1 MMLTIEELK
10 KYEWINFYD
19 CRTNIKDKKTGARVG
34 KYMAVSGYDNKWR
47 LFQTY
52 GGLPVLDV
60 WITSLPDAVKIAQ
73 VIEKIF
79 GEYLA
84 IWEVWESV
92 NVLEI
97 SRLSVPYGEAV
108 CFAIHDLV
116 QLGKDINYND
126 FYQALT
132 KHINNG

>member
-10 KYEWINFYD
+10 KYEWIQFYD
-19 CRTNIKDKKTGARVG
+19 CRTNVKDRKTGARVG
-34 KYMAVSGYDNKWR
+34 RYMACSGYDNKWR
-47 LFQTY
+47 LFQIY
-52 GGLPVLDV
+52 GGLPVLDL

-73 VIEKIF
+73 VIEKEY
-79 GEYLA
+79 GQYLA
-84 IWEVWESV
+84 IWEVWESI

-97 SRLSVPYGEAV
+97 ARLSVDHGEAV

-132 KHINNG
+132 KHITNG